1 MVVDMRPLFHNWLYM
16 GMPIEGHDGVMTVLL
31 ALVGL
36 LALVATLVAL
46 VRAIA
51 TDGYGTRPP
60 PRSHQEELGPWITQH
75 LSR

>member
-1 MVVDMRPLFHNWLYM
+1 MVAILVLA
-16 GMPIEGHDGVMTVLL
+16 GVTAL
-31 ALVGL
+31 A
-36 LALVATLVAL
+36 AIVAAL

-60 PRSHQEELGPWITQH
+60 PRSHPEEVGSWIDQE

>member
-1 MVVDMRPLFHNWLYM
+1 
-16 GMPIEGHDGVMTVLL
+16 MTVIL
-31 ALVGL
+31 ALLGL
-36 LALVATLVAL
+36 LALVATLAVL

-60 PRSHQEELGPWITQH
+60 PRSHQDEMGSWITQQ